1 MPHFIRALQNPMLR
15 SGSTEGGGGGDPA
28 PVDVA
33 ALVAAEVA
41 KAVTGLKAKN
51 DELLNEVK
59 TERQKRQATESKIA
73 SFGSEGDIEKARE
86 LMQQMQADADLRM
99 IAEGGKT
106 AFDEVVGRR
115 TKSVI
120 EAEKRQREQAEQ
132 AAKDAQTKTE
142 AAMNRW
148 RGERL
153 ATSVNTAVMKAK
165 ALPESAEFI
174 HMQAQRYF
182 AIDDETGK
190 EILREGADLIDR
202 NGNPHTLE
210 TWVESLRDTKPFFFG
225 MPQGG
230 GAGGG
235 GSGGG
240 GGRGPTRLDPSDS
253 KSLSNNLEA
262 IASGKAVLSY

>member
-1 MPHFIRALQNPMLR
+1 MLIRSLQNMIAR
-15 SGSTEGGGGGDPA
+15 NADGGEGGGAGGGTP
-28 PVDVA
+28 DVA

-41 KAVTGLKAKN
+41 KAVGGLKAKN

-59 TERQKRQATESKIA
+59 AERQKRQAIESKIT
-73 SFGSEGDIEKARE
+73 SLGGEGDIEKARE
-86 LMQQMQADADLRM
+86 LMNQMQADADLRM

-120 EAEKRQREQAEQ
+120 EAEKRVREQAEQ
-132 AAKDAQTKTE
+132 AAAE
-142 AAMNRW
+142 AAKRAESAMERW
-148 RGERL
+148 RKERL
-153 ATSVNTAVMKAK
+153 STSVSNAVMQAK

-174 HMQAQRYF
+174 QMQAQQYF
-182 AIDDETGK
+182 VIDDETGK
-190 EILREGADLIDR
+190 EVLREGITDLIDR
-202 NGNPHTLE
+202 NGNPHTLA

-225 MPQGG
+225 IPQGG

-235 GSGGG
+235 GGGG
-240 GGRGPTRLDPSDS
+240 SNRGPVRLDSKDA

-262 IASGKAVLSY
+262 IATGKAIVNYD